1 MLKFL
6 RKKPTIEQLKKVPYA
21 SQHTEVLRSIWRAD
35 VPKYGIS
42 STLQGELLRQLEK
55 LRWEAQV
62 NGNVNWSEEH
72 SNYCRFIKETLYKG
86 KVLSSQQKQ
95 ELVFIMDYLK
105 SCGEYAQ
112 AYQENLIDDEELEIE
127 KLAYVDDN
135 LYDRV
140 GDMIAFFYQR
150 T

>member
-1 MLKFL
+1 
-6 RKKPTIEQLKKVPYA
+6 
-21 SQHTEVLRSIWRAD
+21 
-35 VPKYGIS
+35 
-42 STLQGELLRQLEK
+42 
-55 LRWEAQV
+55 
-62 NGNVNWSEEH
+62 
-72 SNYCRFIKETLYKG
+72 
-86 KVLSSQQKQ
+86 
-95 ELVFIMDYLK
+95 MDYLK